1 MEKSS
6 EIIITA
12 PSSDAPAN
20 YSVDSEISSLA
31 TEIYGSLVHG
41 PVMEGSSARWP
52 RVPRQVTRNLRCRPR
67 TLEYFAAVSIPTH
80 HPDLPRPHRRH
91 TLPTHGPPPPRLRH
105 LQHHSRQSHLS
116 PRGRH

>member
-12 PSSDAPAN
+12 PSPDAPAN
-20 YSVDSEISSLA
+20 YSVDPEIQDFFTKTSA
-31 TEIYGSLVHG
+31 TRAACDAKAKELVD
-41 PVMEGSSARWP
+41 GSSARWP

-67 TLEYFAAVSIPTH
+67 TLKYFAAVSIPTH
-80 HPDLPRPHRRH
+80 HPDLPRPYRRH

-105 LQHHSRQSHLS
+105 LQHHS
-116 PRGRH
+116 